1 MELGGGSDRKE
12 DLAFA
17 VTVDGAFNGLP
28 WKKRAFYAD
37 WKLGDALKGG
47 GIG

>member
-1 MELGGGSDRKE
+1 MELRNGLDGKE
-12 DLAFA
+12 ALALA